1 MIVRVVLVALMLSAG
16 SLAAQTVAPV
26 VNARGAPRSFQ
37 VVRVP
42 LPAALRGTASV
53 SYSASA
59 VSGFSVIGRGV
70 GSVRDAADALIT
82 IGVPASA
89 VAGKHTAARVLFSAA
104 GAHEVAV
111 SIEMTVTPVHQ
122 LQLDAPTEV
131 TGLRAGERFQI
142 PYKIHNRGNT
152 TDTVRLH
159 VELPVGWRTAARDSE
174 RVVIAPFSSAE
185 RVFRITV
192 PRDGST
198 GNFFVRMTVHAAD
211 ARADVLSTL
220 TVGPAFDQLRPLG
233 AALRA
238 SVGSVAMEGGRVETV
253 PQFALTGPLT
263 SNIQV
268 DGRLTIA
275 PDLSAPLVRGL
286 ATVGTYVTDPH
297 LVAWNP
303 RWRAT
308 LGSTVLAMTDLTGV
322 NAGGRGFGFEYY
334 DTSRVFSVVAA
345 GSRAN
350 SPVSGDDGE
359 LYGAHFE
366 QNLRHLRV
374 GATAT
379 QLRGIGLQEHEL
391 SSFGVQARSYPIR
404 TLTFG
409 GETAYRRYR
418 DGSGMGWTARMRH
431 DRADDHAE
439 LQVTHAPGGSQAY
452 ARAENEVFLSF
463 VKALNQQ
470 LELAGTFVDAR
481 DESRT
486 TYAFHSRSAAFT
498 PSYLLSDRLRIRAD
512 VRHSAFDVDATPI
525 GYGNAET
532 HFSLGGGGAWRWL
545 GYSTDVGIA
554 RLARSVNATDIDAT
568 EHGTRLTWRMNL
580 SRATQLGVFQL
591 ESNYERNSEATGYL
605 PQQYLIGVRADR
617 VLIPAISDRLE
628 LDAEVTVQSWT
639 GVSTT
644 PVLRAGAQYSLPQAA
659 IALGVE
665 RNPLLTGLGQH
676 TPWIVALKLEKSL
689 GMPRLMTGRATGI
702 VYRDFNGNGRQDAG
716 EPGIANVAVRR
727 GALRVLSAHDGAY
740 RFWEEGRGAVMVD
753 PGTLPYGWIVG
764 HSEGGNIGLVATTR
778 LLVTLELGAAERLRN
793 LDVSGVAVIARD
805 ALGREWTAR
814 RTSNEQAVFEALPVG
829 RYTIDADFSALTEPL
844 RVTNEVTVE
853 VVEGALAQ
861 VKLPIAGRPL
871 RFRQNRP

>member
-1 MIVRVVLVALMLSAG
+1 MIARVAIALLLSAG
-16 SLAAQTVAPV
+16 SLSAQGVGPV
-26 VNARGAPRSFQ
+26 GAQGPPRSVQ

-42 LPAALRGTASV
+42 IPDVLRGAASV

-59 VSGFSVIGRGV
+59 VSGFHVIGRGT
-70 GSVRDAADALIT
+70 GSVHGALDALIT

-89 VAGKHTAARVLFSAA
+89 VAGTHTAARVLFSA
-104 GAHEVAV
+104 GGREVQV

-122 LQLDAPTEV
+122 LHLDAPAELTA
-131 TGLRAGERFQI
+131 LRAGERFEI
-142 PYKIHNRGNT
+142 AYKVQNRGNT
-152 TDTVRLH
+152 TDTVRMGL
-159 VELPVGWRTAARDSE
+159 ELPPGWRKVATDSQ
-174 RVVIAPFSSAE
+174 RIIIAPFSSAE
-185 RVFRITV
+185 GKYRITV
-192 PRDGST
+192 PRSSST
-198 GNFFVRMTVHAAD
+198 GNFFVRMAATSRG
-211 ARADVLSTL
+211 ARAAALSTL
-220 TVGPAFDQLRPLG
+220 TVGPAFNQSRLLG

-238 SVGSVAMEGGRVETV
+238 SAGSVAMEGGRVETV

-350 SPVSGDDGE
+350 SPGSGGDGE

-366 QNLRHLRV
+366 HNLRHLRV

-379 QLRGIGLQEHEL
+379 QLRGIGLHEHEL
-391 SSFGVQARSYPIR
+391 TSFGVQARSYPIR

-409 GETAYRRYR
+409 GETAYRRFL
-418 DGSGMGWTARMRH
+418 DGSGMGWTARVRH

-439 LQVTHAPGGSQAY
+439 IQVTHAPGGSEAY

-463 VKALNQQ
+463 VKDLNKR

-486 TYAFHSRSAAFT
+486 SYAFHARSAAFT
-498 PSYLLSDRLRIRAD
+498 PSYLVSAMLRIRAD

-545 GYSTDVGIA
+545 GYSTDLGIA
-554 RLARSVNATDIDAT
+554 RLARSVNAADIDAT
-568 EHGTRLTWRMNL
+568 ERGTRLTWRMNL

-591 ESNYERNSEATGYL
+591 EGNYERNSEATGYL
-605 PQQYLIGVRADR
+605 PQQYLVGLRADR
-617 VLIPAISDRLE
+617 VQVPAISDRLE

-644 PVLRAGAQYSLPQAA
+644 PVLRAGAQYVLPHATV
-659 IALGVE
+659 ALGVE
-665 RNPLLTGLGQH
+665 RNPLLTGLGQR
-676 TPWIVALKLEKSL
+676 TPWIFALKLERSL
-689 GMPRLMTGRATGI
+689 GLPRIMTGRATGI

-727 GALRVLSAHDGAY
+727 GALRVLSAQDGAY
-740 RFWEEGRGAVMVD
+740 RFWEQGRGAVTVD
-753 PGTLPYGWIVG
+753 PATLPYGWIVG
-764 HSEGGNIGLVATTR
+764 HSENGNIGLVATTR

-805 ALGREWTAR
+805 AQGREWTAR

-829 RYTIDADFSALTEPL
+829 RYTIDADFSALAEPL
-844 RVTNEVTVE
+844 RVTSEVTVD
-853 VVEGALAQ
+853 VVENELAQ
-861 VKLPIAGRPL
+861 AKLPVSGRPL
-871 RFRQNRP
+871 RFRQN